1 MGEHPLVKMPK
12 PWAVLRQG
20 SAPTVAH
27 WLQSAVEQAE
37 TGVVEL
43 DPRRP
48 CSPEQLGDLGTVVV
62 VRTLPPRWLTP
73 LKQLKARGCL
83 VVLLLDDDL
92 LTPASL
98 KGLPWLYRWR
108 LWWGLTR
115 HRHHLHHWVD
125 ALWVSTTALKHQC
138 QAVVDL
144 PVQVLPLQPAAEVL
158 EVPKLFRIAYLGT
171 TSHQQELHWI
181 LGLFRELQQRRS
193 DCMLE
198 LVVDRRWRARFRG
211 IPRLRLFYPM
221 DWETFCQ
228 DTGNREIDLL
238 LVPLLEGNFNAGR
251 APVKVFDAMRLGAV
265 GLYSDRIPYRGC
277 IRDGIDG
284 LLIPDSPE
292 RWLKAID
299 TLLIDPERR
308 KQLLAASRRR
318 RSWSDQSQQDNT
330 KVRKL

>member
-1 MGEHPLVKMPK
+1 MGEHPLMNMPK
-12 PWAVLRQG
+12 PWAVLRKG

-37 TGVVEL
+37 TEVIQL

-48 CSPEQLGDLGTVVV
+48 CSPEQLGVLGTVVV

-73 LKQLKARGCL
+73 LKRIKARGCR

-98 KGLPWLYRWR
+98 RGLPWFYRWR

-125 ALWVSTTALKHQC
+125 SLWVSTLALKRQC

-144 PVQVLPLQPAAEVL
+144 PVRVLPLQPAAEVL
-158 EVPKLFRIAYLGT
+158 EVPRLFRIAYLGT
-171 TSHQQELHWI
+171 TAHQQELLW
-181 LGLFRELQQRRS
+181 LVGLFRTLQQRRP
-193 DCMLE
+193 DCLLE
-198 LVVDRRWRARFRG
+198 LVVDRHWRARFRG

-221 DWETFCQ
+221 DWDTFCQ
-228 DTGNREIDLL
+228 DTGNRQVDLL
-238 LVPLLEGNFNAGR
+238 LVPLFEGNFNAGR
-251 APVKVFDAMRLGAV
+251 APVKVFDAMRLSAV
-265 GLYSDRIPYRGC
+265 GLYSDRLPYRGC

-284 LLIPDSPE
+284 LLLPDSQE
-292 RWLKAID
+292 CWLEAID
-299 TLLIDPERR
+299 ALLKDPVRR
-308 KQLLAASRRR
+308 KQLVSASQSRRT
-318 RSWSDQSQQDNT
+318 WSDPCPSEE
-330 KVRKL
+330 RI